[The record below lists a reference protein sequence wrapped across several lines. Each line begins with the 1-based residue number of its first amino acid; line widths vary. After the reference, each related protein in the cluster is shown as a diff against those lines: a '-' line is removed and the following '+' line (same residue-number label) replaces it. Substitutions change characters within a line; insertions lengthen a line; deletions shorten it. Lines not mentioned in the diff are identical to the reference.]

1 MKTFLDYKMS
11 NRIIGI
17 CILSALIF
25 SSYSSIAQNLL
36 PWRNDILSHKISK
49 IAITCTTT
57 LNEKIKKKYADTVM
71 YDIYGTLTE
80 KRITAFD
87 TDSQREYAGDWK
99 YTYDSLGNRKLETRY
114 SPDIKI
120 MDYFNYVY
128 DSNRIYKQIWVYWV
142 NLKHIFDRIYLVQY
156 DGYGRL
162 NTEIIEDGAENVD
175 TVISFKF
182 DTLNRLYKILT
193 TQDKDLKVPIS
204 LVTYFYNPDGTT
216 SKTITDSKTAPEL
229 VEEFTYNQDRKVI
242 KKESTDATTT
252 CQYDKNGLLSEMDVV
267 IKNQKGLKYKYTLSY
282 ITR

>member
-1 MKTFLDYKMS
+1 MKTFSNNKMGKK
-11 NRIIGI
+11 IIFI
-17 CILSALIF
+17 CFLSTLIF
-25 SSYSSIAQNLL
+25 SSYNGISQNLL
-36 PWRNDILSHKISK
+36 PWRNDLINHKISK
-49 IAITCTTT
+49 IIVTDNMVM
-57 LNEKIKKKYADTVM
+57 NEKSKKKYVDTIK
-71 YDIYGTLTE
+71 YDIYGNLTE

-87 TDSQREYAGDWK
+87 TDSQRQYAGDWK
-99 YTYDSLGNRKLETRY
+99 YTYDSLGNRKLETRN

-142 NLKHIFDRIYLVQY
+142 NLKHIFDRVYNVQY

-162 NTEIIEDGAENVD
+162 NTEIIEDGTENVD
-175 TVISFKF
+175 TVISFKY

-193 TQDKDLKVPIS
+193 THDVDLKVPIS
-204 LVTYFYNPDGTT
+204 LLTYFYNPDGTT

-242 KKESTDATTT
+242 KKESGGATTT
-252 CQYDKNGLLSEMDVV
+252 YLYDKNGLLSEMDMVM
-267 IKNQKGLKYKYTLSY
+267 KNQKGLKYKYALNY